1 MKMPLKMK
9 RAAAAALAALVVATG
24 TGCSNKPAQNSTA
37 TPSSSTSATPS
48 PQAEE
53 FSYPM
58 DGSVTL
64 RWWIPA
70 NSDQTGNQQ
79 ERKNNEFMQWLSEKT
94 GVKFEFQHPP
104 IGEEKNAFNIMCA
117 SGDMPDI
124 VSYGPSTYTG
134 GLQQAIDDG
143 VALRLNDYFD
153 EYLPNLKAYVDTY
166 PNVARNM
173 RTLKGDYAFFPVM
186 SLDPQMNSWCGWQ
199 IRGDLLEKEG
209 MSVPET
215 INEWYE
221 TLTYLKNKY
230 HFETGF
236 AIRSNAWGQ
245 YEMASG
251 FRTSITWDIND
262 SGEVVYGPVTAEYK
276 AFLTE
281 MRKWY
286 AEGLL
291 HPDFATTDNQ
301 TAKAL
306 YTSGKSVAIADSV
319 GSMSGFIT
327 AGQTVDP
334 GFMTVAAPYPVS
346 EKGATPYRGYRNLTG
361 VGENAFISGDISKD
375 KLETALRFMD
385 YGYSEEGKVFYN
397 FGKEGVSFTYADGVP
412 TYSDLIMNNPDGLNK
427 NTAIRLYSMAAGLP
441 GEQMKEY
448 AVQNNNL
455 PVQVEALKI
464 WSNTEQ
470 EKHAYPNISTG
481 DAETD
486 RRLAAIDTDL
496 STYQSEM
503 MIKFIM
509 GTESL
514 DNFDAYVEKFKT
526 LGLEEAKELKAKA
539 YQKYL
544 QDNGN

>member
-9 RAAAAALAALVVATG
+9 RAAAVILAALVMATG
-24 TGCSNKPAQNSTA
+24 TACGSGPAQNSTE
-37 TPSSSTSATPS
+37 TPSPGTSATPS

-64 RWWIPA
+64 RWWIAA
-70 NSDQTGNQQ
+70 NADQTGNQQ

-124 VSYGPSTYTG
+124 ITYGPTNYTG

-143 VALRLNDYFD
+143 VALRLNDYLD
-153 EYLPNLKAYVDTY
+153 TDLPNLKSYMDTY

-173 RTLKGDYAFFPVM
+173 RTMKGDYAFFPTM
-186 SLDPQMNSWCGWQ
+186 SLDPQMNSWFGWQ
-199 IRGDLLEKEG
+199 IRGDLLEKEN
-209 MSVPET
+209 MKVPET
-215 INEWYE
+215 MDEWYE
-221 TLTYLKNKY
+221 TLTYLKSKY
-230 HFETGF
+230 NFEVGLSIWSTRWTMG
-236 AIRSNAWGQ
+236 
-245 YEMASG
+245 EMGSG
-251 FRTSITWDIND
+251 YRTALGWDVLD
-262 SGEVVYGPVTAEYK
+262 SGEVIYGPITAEYK
-276 AFLTE
+276 AFLAD

-286 AEGLL
+286 AEGLI

-306 YTSGKSVAIADSV
+306 YTSGKAVAIMDSV

-334 GFMTVAAPYPVS
+334 DFMTRACPYPAA
-346 EKGATPYRGYRNLTG
+346 EKGATPYRGYQNLTG
-361 VGENAFISGDISKD
+361 VGENAFISGDISEE
-375 KLETALRFMD
+375 KLEAALRFMD

-397 FGKEGVSFTYADGVP
+397 FGKEGVSFTYVDNTP
-412 TYSDLIMNNPDGLNK
+412 TYTDLIMNNPDGLNK
-427 NTAIRLYSMAAGLP
+427 NTAIRLYTMAAGLP

-455 PVQVEALKI
+455 PVQVEALKV

-470 EKHAYPNISTG
+470 GKHAYPTISTG
-481 DAETD
+481 DVETD

-496 STYQSEM
+496 ETYRSEM

-514 DNFDAYVEKFKT
+514 DNYDAYVEKYKS
-526 LGLEEAKELKAKA
+526 LGLEEATELKNKA

-544 QDNGN
+544 EESGD